1 MHHKHAYF
9 LPRLWGDP
17 RSERIDSGQDWM
29 VFSVGG
35 DFGDKS
41 FASKGEDKTRKVEK
55 SIAGNKVQGP

>member
-1 MHHKHAYF
+1 
-9 LPRLWGDP
+9 
-17 RSERIDSGQDWM
+17 M